1 VLRRELTNTGT
12 LRRDNTSDGQGAT
25 STGSAMGTTGESCSE
40 DATTGPAL
48 SPVEDAVDLAVSV
61 AAAPLALSGAD
72 QAAVEGAGCG
82 LPVSVIVAGDVAV
95 AVESP
100 LAPAF
105 ATTLGAAAVPSL
117 GSASV
122 AVVVEAEVAQGS
134 DVVAA
139 GAAAVAVVV
148 SAPSVVLPDGAT
160 PSMAADVHEVSVAAV
175 VVPVARPAV
184 SVVVLVGEDDVSVGE
199 ADVSVG
205 EADVSVGEADVSV
218 GEADVSVGEA
228 DASVDELPLA
238 VSDAAA
244 VTSEGV
250 ADTPTVVSAV
260 CASPVASAVVI
271 VVSLAAEAA
280 VVSVACAVV
289 STVWAGGVGTSSA
302 LAGAIQADAETT
314 ATIRTALQP
323 IRRRSRRRR
332 HGPSKGASLRVSSV
346 ISSLPRTGR
355 FTPRVEYRNY
365 LSENKASGHG
375 LPSGICRLTCSLG
388 LDQPQVEVEAPRAQ
402 HVNGERVKPA
412 KLVHANDVLE
422 IAGPVAA
429 AQALSS
435 EMISRA
441 RCAPRAARAR
451 AALRAG
457 PGRRPR
463 RTPGAPPRRRV
474 VRGGAMPS
482 RRSALR
488 TCEITGHTRELTAH
502 NGRVPPRAPVA

>member
-184 SVVVLVGEDDVSVGE
+184 SVVVLVGEDDVSV
-199 ADVSVG
+199 
-205 EADVSVGEADVSV
+205 EADVSV

-271 VVSLAAEAA
+271 IVSLAAEAA

-314 ATIRTALQP
+314 ATIRTALQL

-346 ISSLPRTGR
+346 IRSLLKDRPLHAKS
-355 FTPRVEYRNY
+355 RV
-365 LSENKASGHG
+365 SQ
-375 LPSGICRLTCSLG
+375 LPLGKQRL
-388 LDQPQVEVEAPRAQ
+388 
-402 HVNGERVKPA
+402 PA
-412 KLVHANDVLE
+412 
-422 IAGPVAA
+422 
-429 AQALSS
+429 
-435 EMISRA
+435 
-441 RCAPRAARAR
+441 
-451 AALRAG
+451 
-457 PGRRPR
+457 
-463 RTPGAPPRRRV
+463 
-474 VRGGAMPS
+474 
-482 RRSALR
+482 
-488 TCEITGHTRELTAH
+488 TAC
-502 NGRVPPRAPVA
+502 